1 MLNRNRPSRMWKS
14 RAILATSLVTL
25 ATVVVLPSS
34 LGAASFVQ
42 RCAAPLPTAQSGR
55 QAIVPGINGL
65 ATAQKVTSK
74 INLFQCS
81 DAKTTG
87 RSGILTTTLK
97 TGPLTCTAFTTPHV
111 WNFSATIKWVNKT
124 TSTAK
129 LAFATSGA
137 SRLANVTGNI
147 TAGVYSGHSV
157 TAQFKWKPIISPNS
171 KKFPDACANMVATGD
186 PGRIKIIG
194 DVESTTKPF
203 TIH

>member
-1 MLNRNRPSRMWKS
+1 MLDRNRPTRMRKS
-14 RAILATSLVTL
+14 RAILATFLLAL
-25 ATVVVLPSS
+25 ATVVVLPTS

-55 QAIVPGINGL
+55 QLIVPGVNGL

-74 INLFQCS
+74 VNLFQCS

-97 TGPLTCTAFTTPHV
+97 TGPITCTAFTTSHV
-111 WNFSATIKWVNKT
+111 WSFAATIKWVNKT

-129 LAFATSGA
+129 LAFATSGT

-157 TAQFKWKPIISPNS
+157 TAQFKWKPIISPSS

-186 PGRIKIIG
+186 PGRVKIVG
-194 DVESTTKPF
+194 DLVSTTKPF
-203 TIH
+203 TVH